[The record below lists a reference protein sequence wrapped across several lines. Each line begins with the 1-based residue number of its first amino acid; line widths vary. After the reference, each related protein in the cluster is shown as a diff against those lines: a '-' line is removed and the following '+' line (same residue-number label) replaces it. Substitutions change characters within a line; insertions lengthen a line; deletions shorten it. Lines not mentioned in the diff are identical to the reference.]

1 MNTAIGR
8 AVYQGNGK
16 AIINKFNNNYKKHLI
31 ELVKE
36 LELNRKDLQDL
47 FDEMKF
53 NMEKFALTAVGFAKD
68 FESEDIISRIYDI
81 ISIIDKD
88 NLNHYY

>member
-1 MNTAIGR
+1 MAKRSTVKIDMNTAIGR

-36 LELNRKDLQDL
+36 LELNRKDL
-47 FDEMKF
+47 
-53 NMEKFALTAVGFAKD
+53 
-68 FESEDIISRIYDI
+68 
-81 ISIIDKD
+81 
-88 NLNHYY
+88 